1 MKDTIVIVFEYERG
15 GHTLDI
21 EVPKNLTANELIFG
35 LNEGLKLGIDVSNP
49 NEYSGRFYPA
59 CPVMETG
66 DSGLKETVIPVSG
79 NH

>member
-35 LNEGLKLGIDVSNP
+35 LNEGLKLGIDLCK
-49 NEYSGRFYPA
+49 G
-59 CPVMETG
+59 
-66 DSGLKETVIPVSG
+66 
-79 NH
+79 